1 MTVRVAAVP
10 ASRPFVDTLAR
21 GLLAEHGGDPAA
33 LARVRVL
40 LPTRRAVRALREA
53 LPRLRGGAML
63 LPDIRALG
71 DLDDEEDLG
80 PGDEE
85 DLGLDSPAPP
95 AIGALARRLL
105 LAELVRAKQPGA
117 PGAQAM
123 ALAAELARLL
133 DEMQTARVDFA
144 ALDGLVPDDLAEHW
158 RETLEFLAIVA
169 DAWPKIL
176 AERGLIDPAAR
187 RVRALEA
194 LAEDWRRAPPDS
206 PVVAAGSTGSQ
217 PAVAELLA
225 AVAGLPRGLV
235 LLPGLDR
242 GIDDASWEA
251 LDETHPQFGLKA
263 LLARLGVDRR
273 RVPAWPEAEEEAAPR
288 AALVR
293 ELMRPGATVEK
304 WRDLGHVGADAVA
317 GLEAAACPDA
327 RTEAETAALAMRRAL
342 EQPGRTA
349 ALVTADRGL
358 ARRVRAELGRWG
370 LEVDDS
376 AGRPLADTEP
386 GVFLR
391 LVVDAL
397 ARDLAPVPLLALLK
411 HPLSCGGGARR
422 SFLRRVRAFERA
434 CLRGPRPAPGF
445 AGLKAALAA
454 ARKAALEEKRTPPE
468 DGLAEWL
475 EGLAAAAEP
484 LARALAE
491 PSVALADLVAAHRSF
506 AESLSTDEDDT
517 PNLWT
522 HDAGIAC
529 RELFDDLA
537 CAAARLRPISGAD
550 YAAVLDEALRD
561 PRVAVRPVR
570 DTHPRLFVWGPLEAR
585 LLRADTVILGGLE
598 EGVWPAGAAADP
610 WLNRLMRARLG
621 LSSPERR
628 IGLSAHDFAQLL
640 QAPQVLLTRAE
651 RREGTPTV
659 KTRWLTRLDAV
670 LGGAGISVGQAPWP
684 EWRAMLD
691 GRDEAADRIDP
702 PAPCPPLSARPRE
715 LSVTRVEAWM
725 RDPYDVYARR
735 ILALRKLDPVGA
747 DPTQREYGIAVH
759 EALARFVR
767 TTPGSLPADALD
779 RLLGLGRAH
788 LEEATRGAPN
798 LWEFW
803 WPRFRRIAE
812 WFVDLERERRRTIV
826 RSKVEIAGKWEFDAP
841 GGRFSLTAR
850 ADRID
855 CHEDG
860 EIDIVDYKTGVAP
873 SEKEIAAGYAPQ
885 LPLEGAILMRGGF
898 AGLPAVPPAA
908 IQHWRLSGRDPAG
921 EIIAPRRKSAEDL
934 AREALD
940 GLRALV
946 ERYDD
951 PETAY
956 PSRPAPS
963 RAPRY
968 SDYEH
973 LARVGEWSPGAEDES

>member
-80 PGDEE
+80 PGEE

-158 RETLEFLAIVA
+158 RETLAFLAIVA

-242 GIDDASWEA
+242 GLDDASWES

-263 LLARLGVDRR
+263 LLGRLGVDRR
-273 RVPAWPEAEEEAAPR
+273 RVPAWPEAEEEAPR

-411 HPLSCGGGARR
+411 HPLSCGGGARAD
-422 SFLRRVRAFERA
+422 FLRRARRLERA

-454 ARKAALEEKRTPPE
+454 ARKAALEKDRTPPE
-468 DGLAEWL
+468 EDLFDWIDD
-475 EGLAAAAEP
+475 LAAAAEP

-491 PSVALADLVAAHRSF
+491 PSVALADIAAAHRAF
-506 AESLSTDEDDT
+506 AESLSTGEDGA
-517 PNLWT
+517 PAVWK

-529 RELFDDLA
+529 RKLFDEF
-537 CAAARLRPISGAD
+537 AAAAAGLRPIPGAD
-550 YAAVLDEALRD
+550 YAAVLDDALKG
-561 PRVAVRPVR
+561 AALRPVR
-570 DTHPRLFVWGPLEAR
+570 DRHPRLFVWGPLEAR
-585 LLRADTVILGGLE
+585 LLRADLVVLGGLD
-598 EGVWPAGAAADP
+598 EGSWPGEAAADP
-610 WLNRLMRARLG
+610 WLGRHMRARIG
-621 LSSPERR
+621 LELPERFV
-628 IGLSAHDFAQLL
+628 GLAAHDFAQLL
-640 QAPQVLLTRAE
+640 HAPRVLLTRAATAD
-651 RREGTPTV
+651 GTPTV
-659 KTRWLTRLDAV
+659 KARWLTRLEAV
-670 LGGAGISVGQAPWP
+670 LQGAGLALDTSPWP
-684 EWRAMLD
+684 AWRAALD
-691 GRDEAADRIDP
+691 PMNGPPRPVPP
-702 PAPCPPLSARPRE
+702 PAPRPPAAARPRK
-715 LSVTRVEAWM
+715 LSVTRIEAWR
-725 RDPYDVYARR
+725 RDPYEIYARH
-735 ILALRKLDPVGA
+735 ILELRKLDPVDD
-747 DPTQREYGIAVH
+747 DPAQAQYGSAVH
-759 EALARFVR
+759 DALARFVAA
-767 TTPGSLPADALD
+767 TPGPLPADARA
-779 RLLGLGRAH
+779 RLLAEGRAALAATAAAPSVRAFWRARFARVADWF
-788 LEEATRGAPN
+788 LEEERK
-798 LWEFW
+798 
-803 WPRFRRIAE
+803 RRAAGIE
-812 WFVDLERERRRTIV
+812 SR
-826 RSKVEIAGKWEFDAP
+826 VEIDGKWTFDAP
-841 GGRFSLTAR
+841 GGPFLLTAR

-855 CHEDG
+855 LRPG
-860 EIDIVDYKTGVAP
+860 GGVDIVDYKTGAPP
-873 SEKEIAAGYAPQ
+873 SEREILAGYAPQ
-885 LPLEGAILMRGGF
+885 LPLEGAILMHGGF
-898 AGLPAVPPAA
+898 AGLPAAPPESLA
-908 IQHWRLSGRDPAG
+908 HWRLSGGDPAG
-921 EIIAPRRKSAEDL
+921 EIKAPRKTSAAEL
-934 AREALD
+934 AQAAAD
-940 GLRALV
+940 GLLALV
-946 ERYDD
+946 ALYDD
-951 PETAY
+951 EDTPY
-956 PSRPAPS
+956 PSRPAP
-963 RAPRY
+963 RHAPRY

-973 LARVGEWSPGAEDES
+973 LARVGEWGAADGDES

>member
-71 DLDDEEDLG
+71 DLDDDEDLG
-80 PGDEE
+80 PGEE

-158 RETLEFLAIVA
+158 RETLAFLAIIA

-217 PAVAELLA
+217 PAVADLLA

-242 GIDDASWEA
+242 GIDDASWES

-273 RVPAWPEAEEEAAPR
+273 SVPAWPEAEEEAPPR

-342 EQPGRTA
+342 EEPGRTA

-358 ARRVRAELGRWG
+358 ARRVRAELGRWR

-411 HPLSCGGGARR
+411 HPLSRGGGARAD
-422 SFLRRVRAFERA
+422 FLRRARRLERA

-454 ARKAALEEKRTPPE
+454 ARKAALEKDRTPPE
-468 DGLAEWL
+468 EDLFDWIDD
-475 EGLAAAAEP
+475 LAAAAEP
-484 LARALAE
+484 LARALAA
-491 PSVALADLVAAHRSF
+491 PSAALADIAAAHRAF
-506 AESLSTDEDDT
+506 AESLSTGEDGA
-517 PNLWT
+517 PAVWT

-529 RELFDDLA
+529 RKLFDDLA
-537 CAAARLRPISGAD
+537 RAAAGLRPIPGAD
-550 YAAVLDEALRD
+550 YAAVLDDALKG
-561 PRVAVRPVR
+561 AALRPVR
-570 DTHPRLFVWGPLEAR
+570 DRHPRLFVWGPLEAR
-585 LLRADTVILGGLE
+585 LLRADLVVLGGLD
-598 EGVWPAGAAADP
+598 EGSWPGEAAADP
-610 WLNRLMRARLG
+610 WLGRHMRARIG
-621 LSSPERR
+621 LELPERFV
-628 IGLSAHDFAQLL
+628 GLAAHDFAQLL
-640 QAPQVLLTRAE
+640 HAPRVLLTRAATAD
-651 RREGTPTV
+651 GTPTV
-659 KTRWLTRLDAV
+659 KARWLTRLDAV
-670 LGGAGISVGQAPWP
+670 LQGAGLALDASPWP
-684 EWRAMLD
+684 AWRAALD
-691 GRDEAADRIDP
+691 PMDGPPRPAPP
-702 PAPCPPLSARPRE
+702 PAPRPPAAARPRE
-715 LSVTRVEAWM
+715 LSVTRIEAWR
-725 RDPYDVYARR
+725 RDPYEIYARHV
-735 ILALRKLDPVGA
+735 LELRKLDPVDD
-747 DPTQREYGIAVH
+747 DPAQAQYGSAVH
-759 EALARFVR
+759 DALARFVAA
-767 TTPGSLPADALD
+767 TPGPLPADARA
-779 RLLGLGRAH
+779 RLLAEGRAALAATAAAPSVQAFWRARFARVADWF
-788 LEEATRGAPN
+788 LEEERK
-798 LWEFW
+798 
-803 WPRFRRIAE
+803 RRAAGVE
-812 WFVDLERERRRTIV
+812 SR
-826 RSKVEIAGKWEFDAP
+826 VEIDGKWKFDAP
-841 GGRFSLTAR
+841 GGPFTLTAR

-855 CHEDG
+855 LRPG
-860 EIDIVDYKTGVAP
+860 GGVDIVDYKTGAPP
-873 SEKEIAAGYAPQ
+873 SEREILAGYAPQ
-885 LPLEGAILMRGGF
+885 LPLEGAILMHGGF
-898 AGLPAVPPAA
+898 AGLPAAPPESLA
-908 IQHWRLSGRDPAG
+908 HWRLSGGDPPG
-921 EIIAPRRKSAEDL
+921 EIKAPRKTSAAEL
-934 AREALD
+934 AQAAAD
-940 GLRALV
+940 GLLALV
-946 ERYDD
+946 ALYDD
-951 PETAY
+951 EDTPY
-956 PSRPAPS
+956 PSRPAP
-963 RAPRY
+963 RHAPKY

-973 LARVGEWSPGAEDES
+973 LARVGEWGAADGDES

>member
-1 MTVRVAAVP
+1 MTVRVATVP

-71 DLDDEEDLG
+71 DLDE
-80 PGDEE
+80 EE
-85 DLGLDSPAPP
+85 DLGLDGLDSSAPP
-95 AIGALARRLL
+95 AIGALERRLL

-133 DEMQTARVDFA
+133 DEMQIARVDFA
-144 ALDGLVPDDLAEHW
+144 ALDGLVPGDLAEHW
-158 RETLEFLAIVA
+158 RETLEFLAIIA
-169 DAWPKIL
+169 EAWPKIL

-187 RVRALEA
+187 RVRAQEA
-194 LAEDWRRAPPDS
+194 LAGDWRRAPPDS

-217 PAVAELLA
+217 PAAADLLA

-273 RVPAWPEAEEEAAPR
+273 RVPAWPEAEEEEPSR

-304 WRDLGHVGADAVA
+304 WRDLGHVGADAVD

-342 EQPGRTA
+342 EEPGRTA

-397 ARDLAPVPLLALLK
+397 ARGLAPVPLLALLK
-411 HPLSCGGGARR
+411 HPLSRGGGARAD
-422 SFLRRVRAFERA
+422 FLRRARQLERA

-454 ARKAALEEKRTPPE
+454 ARKAALEEKRTLPAE
-468 DGLAEWL
+468 DLFDWL
-475 EGLAAAAEP
+475 DRLAAAADP

-491 PSVALADLVAAHRSF
+491 PSVALADLVAAHRAF
-506 AESLSTDEDDT
+506 AENLSTGEDGM
-517 PNLWT
+517 PAVWT

-529 RELFDDLA
+529 RKLFDEF
-537 CAAARLRPISGAD
+537 AAAADGLRPIPGAD
-550 YAAVLDEALRD
+550 YAAVLDDALKG
-561 PRVAVRPVR
+561 AALRPVR
-570 DTHPRLFVWGPLEAR
+570 DRHPRLFVRGPLEAR
-585 LLRADTVILGGLE
+585 LLRADLVVMGGLN
-598 EGVWPAGAAADP
+598 EGSWPGEAAADP
-610 WLNRLMRARLG
+610 WLGRHMRACLG

-670 LGGAGISVGQAPWP
+670 LEGAGISVGQAPWP

-691 GRDEAADRIDP
+691 GRDGAAGRIAP

-725 RDPYDVYARR
+725 RDPYEIYARH
-735 ILALRKLDPVGA
+735 ILALRKLDPIGA

-759 EALARFVR
+759 EALAQLVR
-767 TTPGSLPADALD
+767 TTPGSLPADALE
-779 RLLGLGRAH
+779 RLLYLGRAH

-812 WFVDLERERRRTIV
+812 WFVDLERKRRRTIV
-826 RSKVEIAGKWEFDAP
+826 RSEVEISGKWEFDAP

-921 EIIAPRRKSAEDL
+921 EIIAPRRKSAEEL

-956 PSRPAPS
+956 PSRPAPG

>member
-1 MTVRVAAVP
+1 MTVKLATVP
-10 ASRPFVDTLAR
+10 ASCPFVDTLAR

-71 DLDDEEDLG
+71 DLDEEEDLG
-80 PGDEE
+80 PD
-85 DLGLDSPAPP
+85 GLDSPAPP

-117 PGAQAM
+117 PSAQAM

-144 ALDGLVPDDLAEHW
+144 ALDGLVLDDLAEHW
-158 RETLEFLAIVA
+158 RETLEFLAIIA
-169 DAWPKIL
+169 DAWPQIL

-194 LAEDWRRAPPDS
+194 LAKDWRRAPPGS

-273 RVPAWPEAEEEAAPR
+273 LVPAWPEAEEEAPPR

-304 WRDLGHVGADAVA
+304 WRDLGHIGADAVA

-342 EQPGRTA
+342 EEPGRTA

-397 ARDLAPVPLLALLK
+397 ARDLAPVHLLALLK
-411 HPLSCGGGARR
+411 HPLSRGGGARAD
-422 SFLRRVRAFERA
+422 FLRRARRLERA

-454 ARKAALEEKRTPPE
+454 ARKAALDEKRTPPAE
-468 DGLAEWL
+468 DLFDWL
-475 EGLAAAAEP
+475 ERLAAAAEP

-491 PSVALADLVAAHRSF
+491 PSVALADIAAAHRAF
-506 AESLSTDEDDT
+506 AENLSTGGDGA
-517 PNLWT
+517 PAVWT

-529 RELFDDLA
+529 RKLFDEF
-537 CAAARLRPISGAD
+537 AAAAAGLRPIPGAD
-550 YAAVLDEALRD
+550 YAAVLDDALKG
-561 PRVAVRPVR
+561 AALRPVR
-570 DTHPRLFVWGPLEAR
+570 DRHPRLFVWGPLEAR
-585 LLRADTVILGGLE
+585 LLRADLVVLGGLD
-598 EGVWPAGAAADP
+598 EGNWPGEAAADP
-610 WLNRLMRARLG
+610 WLGRHMRARIG
-621 LSSPERR
+621 LELPERFV
-628 IGLSAHDFAQLL
+628 GLAAHDFAQLL
-640 QAPQVLLTRAE
+640 HAPHVLLTRAATAD
-651 RREGTPTV
+651 GTPTV
-659 KTRWLTRLDAV
+659 KARWLTRLDAV
-670 LGGAGISVGQAPWP
+670 LQGAGLVLETSPWP
-684 EWRAMLD
+684 AWRAALD
-691 GRDEAADRIDP
+691 PMNGPPRPVPP
-702 PAPCPPLSARPRE
+702 PAPRPPAAARPRE
-715 LSVTRVEAWM
+715 LSVTRIEAWR
-725 RDPYDVYARR
+725 RDPYEIYARH
-735 ILALRKLDPVGA
+735 ILELRKLDPVDD
-747 DPTQREYGIAVH
+747 DPAQAQYGSAVH
-759 EALARFVR
+759 DALARFVAA
-767 TTPGSLPADALD
+767 TPGPLPADARA
-779 RLLGLGRAH
+779 RLLAEGRKALAATAAAPSVRAFWRARFARVADWF
-788 LEEATRGAPN
+788 LEEERK
-798 LWEFW
+798 
-803 WPRFRRIAE
+803 RRAAGIE
-812 WFVDLERERRRTIV
+812 SR
-826 RSKVEIAGKWEFDAP
+826 VEIDGKWTFDAP
-841 GGRFSLTAR
+841 GGRFTLTAR

-855 CHEDG
+855 LRPG
-860 EIDIVDYKTGVAP
+860 GGVDIVDYKTGAPP
-873 SEKEIAAGYAPQ
+873 SEREILAGYAPQ
-885 LPLEGAILMRGGF
+885 LPLEGAILAHGGF
-898 AGLPAVPPAA
+898 AGLPAAPPESLA
-908 IQHWRLSGRDPAG
+908 HWRLSGGDPPG
-921 EIIAPRRKSAEDL
+921 EIKAPRKTSAAEL
-934 AREALD
+934 AQAAAD
-940 GLRALV
+940 GLLALV
-946 ERYDD
+946 ALYDD
-951 PETAY
+951 EDTPY
-956 PSRPAPS
+956 PSRPAP
-963 RAPRY
+963 RHAPKY

-973 LARVGEWSPGAEDES
+973 LARVGEWGAADGDES